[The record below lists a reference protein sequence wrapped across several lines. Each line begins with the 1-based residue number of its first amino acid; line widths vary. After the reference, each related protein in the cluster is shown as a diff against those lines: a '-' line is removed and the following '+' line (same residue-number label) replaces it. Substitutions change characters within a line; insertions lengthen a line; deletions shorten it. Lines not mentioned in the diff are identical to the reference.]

1 MEKVIILGSGCAGYT
16 AAIYTSRANLE
27 PLLLTGIEVHGQL
40 GLTTDVENYPGFPLG
55 IMGPKLMELMK
66 QQAERFGTRIIYE
79 RAKEVDFRRRPFLI
93 RTDDLELETQTVII
107 STGASPRKLQIP
119 GELEYSG
126 ATGGAGVTYCA
137 TCDGAFYKN
146 VEVVV
151 VGGGDTAMEEAL
163 FLTRYA
169 SRVYVVHRRD
179 ELRASKIMQERA
191 LKNPKIEFIWNTVLT
206 EILGDDK
213 KTVQSVRMKNVQSG
227 EEVNRGIAGVFVA
240 IGHVPNTQIF
250 EGQLELDANGYIIT
264 NHRQQTNIEGVYAS
278 GDAQDHIYRQAVTAA
293 GTGCAAAIEAERYL
307 AHLESQS

>member
-27 PLLLTGIEVHGQL
+27 PLLLTGVEVHGQL

-55 IMGPKLMELMK
+55 IMGPKLMEMMK

-79 RAKEVDFRRRPFLI
+79 RAKEVDFRRRPFLV

-146 VEVVV
+146 VEVIV

-179 ELRASKIMQERA
+179 ELRASKIMQDRA

-213 KTVQSVRMKNVQSG
+213 KTVQGVTMKNLQNG
-227 EEVNRGIAGVFVA
+227 EDVNRNIAGVFVA

-307 AHLESQS
+307 AHLD

>member
-40 GLTTDVENYPGFPLG
+40 GLTTDVENYPGFPSG
-55 IMGPKLMELMK
+55 IMGPKLMEMMK
-66 QQAERFGTRIIYE
+66 LQAERFGTRILYE

-93 RTDDLELETQTVII
+93 RTDEREFESQTVII

-146 VEVVV
+146 VEVIV

-179 ELRASKIMQERA
+179 SLRASKIMQDRA

-213 KTVQSVRMKNVQSG
+213 KTVQAVMMKNRLTG
-227 EEVNRGIAGVFVA
+227 EDVNRPIAGVFVA

-250 EGQLELDANGYIIT
+250 EGQLELDANGYVVT

-307 AHLESQS
+307 AHLES

>member
-27 PLLLTGIEVHGQL
+27 PLMLSGIEVHGQL
-40 GLTTDVENYPGFPLG
+40 GLTTDVENYPGFPSG
-55 IMGPKLMELMK
+55 IMGPKLMEMMK

-79 RAKEVDFRRRPFLI
+79 RATQVDLRQKPFRI
-93 RTDDLELETQTVII
+93 RTDEKEYQTQTLII

-146 VEVVV
+146 VDVIV

-169 SRVYVVHRRD
+169 NKVFVVHRRD
-179 ELRASKIMQERA
+179 SLRASKIMQERA
-191 LKNPKIEFIWNTVLT
+191 LKNSKIEFVWNTVLT
-206 EILGDDK
+206 DILGNDQ
-213 KTVQSVRMKNVQSG
+213 KTVTGVRLQDLTNGKA
-227 EEVNRGIAGVFVA
+227 EERPIAGVFVA

-250 EGQLELDANGYIIT
+250 EGQLELDANGYIVT
-264 NHRQQTNIEGVYAS
+264 NRRQQTNIEGVYAS

-307 AHLESQS
+307 ASLESEQ

>member
-27 PLLLTGIEVHGQL
+27 PLMLSGLEVHGQL
-40 GLTTDVENYPGFPLG
+40 GLTTDVENYPGFPSG

-66 QQAERFGTRIIYE
+66 QQAERFGTRIVYE
-79 RAKEVDFRRRPFLI
+79 RATEVDFRKKPFLV
-93 RTDDLELETQTVII
+93 RTDEKEYQTQTVII
-107 STGASPRKLQIP
+107 CTGASPRKLQIP

-146 VEVVV
+146 VDVIV

-179 ELRASKIMQERA
+179 ALRASKIMQERA
-191 LKNPKIEFIWNTVLT
+191 LKHPKIEFVWNTVLSRIHGN
-206 EILGDDK
+206 EQ
-213 KTVQSVRMKNVQSG
+213 KTVTGVTLTNV
-227 EEVNRGIAGVFVA
+227 ETKKAEDRKIAGVFVA
-240 IGHVPNTQIF
+240 IGHVPNTQLF
-250 EGQLELDANGYIIT
+250 EGQLDLDPNGYLVA
-264 NHRQQTNIEGVYAS
+264 NHRQQTNIEGVFVA
-278 GDAQDHIYRQAVTAA
+278 GDAQDHIYRQAV
-293 GTGCAAAIEAERYL
+293 
-307 AHLESQS
+307 

>member
-16 AAIYTSRANLE
+16 AAIYTSRANLQ
-27 PLLLTGIEVHGQL
+27 PLMLSGLEVHGQL
-40 GLTTDVENYPGFPLG
+40 GLTTDVENYPGFPSG

-66 QQAERFGTRIIYE
+66 QQAERFGTRIVYE
-79 RAKEVDFRRRPFLI
+79 RATRVNFEKSPYRIQTDEKEY
-93 RTDDLELETQTVII
+93 EAQTII
-107 STGASPRKLQIP
+107 ICTGASPRKLQIP

-126 ATGGAGVTYCA
+126 ATGGSGVTYCA

-146 VEVVV
+146 VEVIV

-169 SRVYVVHRRD
+169 SKVFIVHRRD
-179 ELRASKIMQERA
+179 SLRASKIMQERA
-191 LKNPKIEFIWNTVLT
+191 LKNPKIEFVWDTVLSKIHGNDQKVVT
-206 EILGDDK
+206 GVTLNNLK
-213 KTVQSVRMKNVQSG
+213 SG
-227 EEVNRGIAGVFVA
+227 EELDRPIAGVFVA

-250 EGQLELDANGYIIT
+250 EGQLELDANGYIKT
-264 NHRQQTNIEGVYAS
+264 NHRQQTNVAGVFAA

-307 AHLESQS
+307 AELESQ

>member
-55 IMGPKLMELMK
+55 IMGPKLMEHMK

-79 RAKEVDFRRRPFLI
+79 RAKEVDFRRRPFLV

-146 VEVVV
+146 VEVIV

-169 SRVYVVHRRD
+169 SRVFVVHRRH

-213 KTVQSVRMKNVQSG
+213 KTVEGVTMKNLQSG
-227 EEVNRGIAGVFVA
+227 EELNRKIAGVFVA

-264 NHRQQTNIEGVYAS
+264 NRRQQTNIEGVYAS

-307 AHLESQS
+307 AHLES

>member
-40 GLTTDVENYPGFPLG
+40 GLTTDVENYPGFPTG
-55 IMGPKLMELMK
+55 IMGPKLMEMMK

-79 RAKEVDFRRRPFLI
+79 RAKEVDFRRRPFLV
-93 RTDDLELETQTVII
+93 RTDEREFETQTVII

-119 GELEYSG
+119 GELEFSG

-146 VEVVV
+146 VEVIV

-169 SRVYVVHRRD
+169 SRVFVVHRRD
-179 ELRASKIMQERA
+179 SLRASKIMQERA
-191 LKNPKIEFIWNTVLT
+191 LKHPKIEFIWNTVLT
-206 EILGDDK
+206 EILGDAN
-213 KTVQSVRMKNVQSG
+213 KTANSVKMKNLVNG
-227 EEVNRGIAGVFVA
+227 ENYTRPIAGIFVA

-250 EGQLELDANGYIIT
+250 EGQLELDANGYIIA
-264 NHRQQTNIEGVYAS
+264 NQRQQTNVEGVYAS

>member
-40 GLTTDVENYPGFPLG
+40 GLTTDVENYPGFPSG
-55 IMGPKLMELMK
+55 IMGPKLMEMMK
-66 QQAERFGTRIIYE
+66 LQAERFGTRILYE
-79 RAKEVDFRRRPFLI
+79 RAKEVDLRRRPFLI
-93 RTDDLELETQTVII
+93 RTDEREFESQTVII
-107 STGASPRKLQIP
+107 STGASPRKLKIP
-119 GELEYSG
+119 GELEFSG

-146 VEVVV
+146 VEVIV

-179 ELRASKIMQERA
+179 SLRASKIMQERA

-213 KTVQSVRMKNVQSG
+213 KTVQAVMMKNLLSV
-227 EEVNRGIAGVFVA
+227 EDVNRPIAGVFVA

-250 EGQLELDANGYIIT
+250 EGQLELDANGYIVT

-307 AHLESQS
+307 AHLES